1 MYRKLSAPLF
11 ILLAL
16 LGFQPANAFWDKV
29 HKNLPEESF
38 LYMEFQGSNQMRWAA
53 DYLKAKA
60 GGRYTGTCV
69 NINYSPSAMSNGDNT
84 QCGAL
89 GIHRVGGV
97 KIDYL
102 QDNFIDHLFFFTWS
116 AFGNNIT
123 TYTHFINLKFTNS
136 NGDPLITSNYN
147 TIDGYSYNA
156 TYGFQEFGSI
166 DSLIA
171 TGFGSA
177 PFSINLPGCT
187 DSNCSEWTTAAVPMQ
202 TNPTVDYKQNGS
214 TTPLGTPRGSKQLGT
229 DDGTNYNCY
238 SDTAVIGAC
247 PDKGS
252 EYGGT
257 FQFPNTFP
265 GGASGNAI
273 SFFTGNEDWAI
284 WEPAYNAATFYYN
297 EAWLEGLN
305 SRSHSLETGPIQGRY
320 YSATGDQILYYAL
333 ANHYAGDVTQQSHI
347 WVTSGY
353 NHSDYESFAD
363 DHYGSRN
370 VGGCDD
376 NANYES
382 RNYTG
387 ECPGYAN
394 VQAYINGKQNR
405 YNEAPGNVHKII
417 IEQAFYTYHIRFR
430 SGYDKLTTSNQSVWK
445 NGVTWAVQN
454 ATGEMALINEKAVM
468 DLRKCR
474 NSSACN
480 NL

>member
-1 MYRKLSAPLF
+1 MVTKTFRSLIIIALSSVF
-11 ILLAL
+11 
-16 LGFQPANAFWDKV
+16 FPATAFWDKV

-38 LYMEFQGSNQMRWAA
+38 LYMEFQGTNQMRWVT

-60 GGRYTGTCV
+60 GGRYTGSCV
-69 NINYSPSAMSNGDNT
+69 NVNYTPDAMAQGDNT

-102 QDNFIDHLFFFTWS
+102 QDNFIDHLLFFSWS
-116 AFGNNIT
+116 AFGNNLT

-136 NGDPLITSNYN
+136 NGDPLITNNYN
-147 TIDGYSYNA
+147 TIDGYAYNG
-156 TYGFQEFGSI
+156 TYGFEEFGSI

-187 DSNCSEWTTAAVPMQ
+187 DSACAEWTYIANAVQ

-214 TTPLGTPRGSKQLGT
+214 TTPLGNPQGSKQLGT

-247 PDKGS
+247 PDL
-252 EYGGT
+252 GT
-257 FQFPNTFP
+257 KYAGTYQYPNVSP
-265 GGASGNAI
+265 GAARGDIA
-273 SFFTGNEDWAI
+273 SFFDGNEDWAI
-284 WEPAYNAATFYYN
+284 WEPAYNAATFYFN
-297 EAWLEGLN
+297 ECWLEGLA
-305 SRSHSLETGPIQGRY
+305 SRNHSLQNGPIQGRY
-320 YSATGDQILYYAL
+320 YTATGDQILYYAV

-363 DHYGSRN
+363 DHYGTRTI
-370 VGGCDD
+370 GACDD
-376 NANYES
+376 NKNYES
-382 RNYTG
+382 RNYSG
-387 ECPGYAN
+387 ECPAYGN
-394 VQAYINGKQNR
+394 IQAYLSMKQNR
-405 YNEAPGNVHKII
+405 YNQPPGNVHKII
-417 IEQAFYTYHIRFR
+417 IEQAFLTYHIRMR
-430 SGYDKLTTSNQSVWK
+430 AGYDKLTTSDQGVWK

-454 ATGEMALINEKAVM
+454 AVGEMALINEKAVM

-474 NSSACN
+474 NSAACD